1 MGSNPTFKR
10 RLKMKKECNLWFS
23 ILMHVKK
30 EHFLTETVVA
40 TVKITHKQKIAK
52 TLSLKVA

>member
-1 MGSNPTFKR
+1 
-10 RLKMKKECNLWFS
+10 MKKECNLWFS

-40 TVKITHKQKIAK
+40 TVKITQKQKIAK